1 MRPIFRV
8 VLHKRGLFWLI
19 EILFSIIKHN
29 SHEICYIFYKNLM
42 VLIVFSQISGELQR
56 MALED
61 GFYCTIG
68 FRVGIKK

>member
-1 MRPIFRV
+1 MKYVIF
-8 VLHKRGLFWLI
+8 FI
-19 EILFSIIKHN
+19 
-29 SHEICYIFYKNLM
+29 KNLM

-61 GFYCTIG
+61 GFFYCTIG